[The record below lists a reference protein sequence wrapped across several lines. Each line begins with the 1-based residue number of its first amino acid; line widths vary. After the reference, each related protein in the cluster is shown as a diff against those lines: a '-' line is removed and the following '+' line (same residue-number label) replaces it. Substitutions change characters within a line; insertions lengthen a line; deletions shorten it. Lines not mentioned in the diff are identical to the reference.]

1 MPPAGAERILKN
13 GETKESLEACSEQ
26 KAVNIYTTWKT
37 HNASAGHLQNRR
49 KNKMEPTLGSQ
60 LLGVCLVATIAFF
73 AGWYGNR
80 IDARKRAKK
89 ERLARLEAELV
100 AQYEEDMRLYHEE
113 QRKAEAEALAM
124 ARKAITPAFEY

>member
-1 MPPAGAERILKN
+1 
-13 GETKESLEACSEQ
+13 
-26 KAVNIYTTWKT
+26 
-37 HNASAGHLQNRR
+37 
-49 KNKMEPTLGSQ
+49 MEPTLGSQ
-60 LLGVCLVATIAFF
+60 VLGAVLIATIAFV

-80 IDARKRAKK
+80 MDARKRAKK

-113 QRKAEAEALAM
+113 QRQAEMDALAM

>member
-1 MPPAGAERILKN
+1 
-13 GETKESLEACSEQ
+13 
-26 KAVNIYTTWKT
+26 
-37 HNASAGHLQNRR
+37 
-49 KNKMEPTLGSQ
+49 MEPTLGSQ
-60 LLGVCLVATIAFF
+60 LLGVALIATIAFF

-113 QRKAEAEALAM
+113 QRKAEMEALAM
-124 ARKAITPAFEY
+124 ARKAITPAFSS